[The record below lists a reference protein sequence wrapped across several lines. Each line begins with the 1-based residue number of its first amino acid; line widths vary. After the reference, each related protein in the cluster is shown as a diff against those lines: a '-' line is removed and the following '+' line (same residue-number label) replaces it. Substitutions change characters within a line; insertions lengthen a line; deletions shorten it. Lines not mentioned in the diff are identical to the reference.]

1 MEQIKGLDGFWY
13 KASGNLLE
21 KGWKMNEQEKMKHQ
35 LYGLNT
41 VAVLETLCIN
51 VIDIMDSI
59 EAFKKEYGVGAG
71 AEVIRGLD
79 EVQKNFDVN
88 RKKLVKMVGIVSDGI
103 EDYMSG
109 KKMMP
114 RYQIQLIDDD
124 LVFKNTDGAVYLKIP
139 EEVLDGNMKV
149 KLSKRFLTVYDKG
162 FMEWRYYPETKI
174 YLYSEENREECS
186 SFSFVKL
193 LKESNSVMERKRQED
208 LSKKANL
215 IGTIDGFFHKY
226 DPNGYEKVYANQE
239 DAMIDFDRCLL
250 QQPDALKNAIS
261 KTAENVKLADEELQH
276 IQTIQTAIEEFTSK
290 HSLKAESSLF
300 NNLETSAE
308 IEI

>member
-1 MEQIKGLDGFWY
+1 MDGFWC

-59 EAFKKEYGVGAG
+59 EAFKEEYGVGAG

-79 EVQKNFDVN
+79 EVQKNFDIN
-88 RKKLVKMVGIVSDGI
+88 RKKLAKMVGVVADGI

-109 KKMMP
+109 KKMIP

-124 LVFKNTDGAVYLKIP
+124 LVFKNTDGAAYLKIP

-162 FMEWRYYPETKI
+162 FMEWRYYPETKV
-174 YLYSEENREECS
+174 YLYNGDNREECS

-208 LSKKANL
+208 LSKKTNL
-215 IGTIDGFFHKY
+215 IGAIDGFFHKY

-239 DAMIDFDRCLL
+239 DAMIDFERYLL
-250 QQPDALKNAIS
+250 HQPDVLKNAIG
-261 KTAENVKLADEELQH
+261 KTAENVKLADEELQR
-276 IQTIQTAIEEFTSK
+276 IQTILTAIEDFTNIHVS
-290 HSLKAESSLF
+290 KAESSLF
-300 NNLETSAE
+300 NNLETSTE

>member
-1 MEQIKGLDGFWY
+1 MDGFWY

-21 KGWKMNEQEKMKHQ
+21 KVWKMNEQEKMKHQ

-88 RKKLVKMVGIVSDGI
+88 RKKLAKMVGVVADGI

-124 LVFKNTDGAVYLKIP
+124 LVFKNTDDAVYLKIP
-139 EEVLDGNMKV
+139 EEVLDGNRKV

-162 FMEWRYYPETKI
+162 FMEWRYYPETKV
-174 YLYSEENREECS
+174 YLYNGDNREECS

-215 IGTIDGFFHKY
+215 IGAIDGFFHKY

-239 DAMIDFDRCLL
+239 DAMIDFDRYLL

-261 KTAENVKLADEELQH
+261 KTAENAKLAEEELQH
-276 IQTIQTAIEEFTSK
+276 IQTILTAIEEFTSK
-290 HSLKAESSLF
+290 YSLKAESSLF

>member
-1 MEQIKGLDGFWY
+1 
-13 KASGNLLE
+13 
-21 KGWKMNEQEKMKHQ
+21 MNEQEKMKHQ

-79 EVQKNFDVN
+79 EVQENFDIN
-88 RKKLVKMVGIVSDGI
+88 RKKLAKMVGVVADGI

-139 EEVLDGNMKV
+139 EEVLDGNLKV

-162 FMEWRYYPETKI
+162 FMEWRYYPETKV
-174 YLYSEENREECS
+174 YLYHGDNREEYS

-215 IGTIDGFFHKY
+215 IGASVWI
-226 DPNGYEKVYANQE
+226 
-239 DAMIDFDRCLL
+239 L
-250 QQPDALKNAIS
+250 S
-261 KTAENVKLADEELQH
+261 
-276 IQTIQTAIEEFTSK
+276 
-290 HSLKAESSLF
+290 
-300 NNLETSAE
+300 
-308 IEI
+308 

>member
-1 MEQIKGLDGFWY
+1 
-13 KASGNLLE
+13 
-21 KGWKMNEQEKMKHQ
+21 MNEQEKMKHQ
-35 LYGLNT
+35 LYRLNT

-79 EVQKNFDVN
+79 EVQENFDIN
-88 RKKLVKMVGIVSDGI
+88 RKKLAKMVGVVADGI

-124 LVFKNTDGAVYLKIP
+124 LVFKNTDGAVHLKIP

-162 FMEWRYYPETKI
+162 FMEWRYYPETKV
-174 YLYSEENREECS
+174 YLYNGDNREECS

-208 LSKKANL
+208 MSKKTNL
-215 IGTIDGFFHKY
+215 LGAIDGFFHKY

-239 DAMIDFDRCLL
+239 DAMIDFERYLL
-250 QQPDALKNAIS
+250 HQPDVLKNAIG
-261 KTAENVKLADEELQH
+261 KTVENVKITDEELQR
-276 IQTIQTAIEEFTSK
+276 IQTILTAIEDFTNIHAS
-290 HSLKAESSLF
+290 KAESSLF
-300 NNLETSAE
+300 NNLETSTE
-308 IEI
+308 IDI

>member
-1 MEQIKGLDGFWY
+1 
-13 KASGNLLE
+13 
-21 KGWKMNEQEKMKHQ
+21 MNEQEKMKHQ

-124 LVFKNTDGAVYLKIP
+124 LVFKNTDDAVYLKIP
-139 EEVLDGNMKV
+139 EEVLDGNRKV

-162 FMEWRYYPETKI
+162 FMEWRYYPETKA
-174 YLYSEENREECS
+174 YLYNGDNREECS

-215 IGTIDGFFHKY
+215 VGAIDEFFHKY
-226 DPNGYEKVYANQE
+226 DLNGYEKVYANQE

-261 KTAENVKLADEELQH
+261 KTAENAKLTDEELQH
-276 IQTIQTAIEEFTSK
+276 IQTILTAIEEFTSK

>member
-1 MEQIKGLDGFWY
+1 
-13 KASGNLLE
+13 
-21 KGWKMNEQEKMKHQ
+21 MNEQEKMKHQ

-71 AEVIRGLD
+71 AEVICGLD
-79 EVQKNFDVN
+79 EVQKNFDMN
-88 RKKLVKMVGIVSDGI
+88 RKKLVKMVGVVSGGI

-124 LVFKNTDGAVYLKIP
+124 LVFKNTDDAVYLKIP

-162 FMEWRYYPETKI
+162 FMEWRYYPETKV
-174 YLYSEENREECS
+174 YLYNGDNREECS

-208 LSKKANL
+208 MSKKTNL
-215 IGTIDGFFHKY
+215 IGAIDGFFHKY

-239 DAMIDFDRCLL
+239 DAMIDFERYLL
-250 QQPDALKNAIS
+250 HQPDVLKNAIG
-261 KTAENVKLADEELQH
+261 KTVENVKITDEELQR
-276 IQTIQTAIEEFTSK
+276 IQTILTAIEDFTNIHAS
-290 HSLKAESSLF
+290 KAESSLF
-300 NNLETSAE
+300 NNLETSTE
-308 IEI
+308 IDI